1 MSRPAELVLASTSV
15 YRRELLRRLGVAFR
29 CVAPRL
35 DEASLETEGREPVQ
49 IAALL
54 ALGKASSILPLEPSA
69 TIIGSDQVVAIEGRI
84 LGKPGSHKGAVDQ
97 LTSLSGRTHE
107 LITAVAVL
115 KAGERP
121 QEARQSWLH
130 SDVTRMT
137 MRALSYGEIE
147 RYVDHEKPFDCAGSY
162 KFEARGIV
170 LFEKVETDD
179 PSAITGLPLIALVSF
194 LRSIGHAVP

>member
-1 MSRPAELVLASTSV
+1 
-15 YRRELLRRLGVAFR
+15 
-29 CVAPRL
+29 VAPRL
-35 DEASLETEGREPVQ
+35 DEASLDTEGREPVE

-54 ALGKASSILPLEPSA
+54 ALGKASSILPFEPSA
-69 TIIGSDQVVAIEGRI
+69 TIIGSDQIVAIEGRI
-84 LGKPGSHKGAVDQ
+84 LGKPGSHKSAVDQ

-115 KAGERP
+115 NAGEPP
-121 QEARQSWLH
+121 QEARRSWLH
-130 SDVTRMT
+130 SDVSRMT
-137 MRALSYGEIE
+137 MRALSRGEIE
-147 RYVDHEKPFDCAGSY
+147 RYVDHEKPFDCTGSY

>member
-1 MSRPAELVLASTSV
+1 VSRPAELVLASTSV

-35 DEASLETEGREPVQ
+35 DEASLDTEGREPVE

-54 ALGKASSILPLEPSA
+54 ALGKASSILPFEPSA
-69 TIIGSDQVVAIEGRI
+69 TIIGSDQIVAIEGRI
-84 LGKPGSHKGAVDQ
+84 LGKPGSHKSAVDQ

-115 KAGERP
+115 NAGEPP
-121 QEARQSWLH
+121 QEARRSWLH
-130 SDVTRMT
+130 SDVSRMT
-137 MRALSYGEIE
+137 MRALSRGEIE
-147 RYVDHEKPFDCAGSY
+147 RYVDHEKPFDCTGSY

>member
-15 YRRELLRRLGVAFR
+15 YRRELLKRLGVAFR

-35 DEASLETEGREPVQ
+35 DEASFQTEGKEPVE

-54 ALGKASSILPLEPSA
+54 ALGKAASIILLEPSA
-69 TIIGSDQVVAIEGRI
+69 SIIGSDQIVVSEGRI
-84 LGKPGSHKGAVDQ
+84 LGKPGARNRAVDQ
-97 LTSLSGRTHE
+97 LCALSGRTHE

-115 KAGERP
+115 RAGRSP
-121 QEARQSWLH
+121 QEARQSWFH
-130 SDVTRMT
+130 TDVTRMT
-137 MRALSYGEIE
+137 MRTLSRDEVE

-170 LFEKVETDD
+170 LFERVETDD
-179 PSAITGLPLIALVSF
+179 PSAITGLPLIALVSH
-194 LRSIGHAVP
+194 LRSIGHRVP